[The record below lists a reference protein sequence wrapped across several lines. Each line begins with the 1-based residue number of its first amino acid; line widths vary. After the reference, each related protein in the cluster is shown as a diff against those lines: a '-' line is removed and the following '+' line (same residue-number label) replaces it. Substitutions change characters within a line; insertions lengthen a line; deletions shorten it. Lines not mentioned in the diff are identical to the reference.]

1 MDFSAI
7 AAATGVP
14 PATASGV
21 ADAKLADNFDTFL
34 TLLTAQLEHQDP
46 LEPMDANQFTD
57 QLVQFTEVEQSIA
70 ANKNLEKLLALV
82 GTNSTADAVSY
93 LGKTVEAV
101 GRTTSLTSGKADWRY
116 HLPETAE
123 STTVTIT
130 NAAGKLVYS
139 TEGEVAA
146 GNITNVNTIG
156 YKTTR
161 AAFSTL
167 VTNSGSATKYSP
179 GGVSS
184 SPQGLIDR
192 QGLLQAS
199 TSPTDLAVTGQG
211 FFVVNT
217 DQVPTSTTGAYL
229 YTRAGSFSA
238 DSNGYLRN
246 TGGYYAQGYPYDTNG
261 NLPSNRALGSLET
274 VNISNL
280 TGTAAATRSLSLS
293 ANLNSDTA
301 TKAYTFGNMSAG
313 TTTPDFER
321 SVQVIDSKG
330 GVRALTFGFV
340 RNNALAANQWSVEIY
355 ANPATDVT
363 NTNGLLNAVGTSL
376 LAFNTDGT
384 VDTATSNLPAS
395 LSITTWAAALGVA
408 NSTIALDFGTNSQ
421 ADGMTQFSTPSNLI
435 SSETNG
441 AVFGALTG
449 VSVSEEGV
457 VTALFD
463 NGTRKDI
470 YKMPLALFPNV
481 NGLEG

>member
-1 MDFSAI
+1 
-7 AAATGVP
+7 
-14 PATASGV
+14 
-21 ADAKLADNFDTFL
+21 
-34 TLLTAQLEHQDP
+34 
-46 LEPMDANQFTD
+46 
-57 QLVQFTEVEQSIA
+57 
-70 ANKNLEKLLALV
+70 
-82 GTNSTADAVSY
+82 
-93 LGKTVEAV
+93 
-101 GRTTSLTSGKADWRY
+101 GKADWRY
-116 HLPETAE
+116 PLPETAE

-192 QGLLQAS
+192 QSLLQAS

-280 TGTAAATRSLSLS
+280 TGTAAATTSLSLS

-481 NGLEG
+481 NGLEGTTGNAYIAAIAAGDLTLQEATTGGAGLVSASTLEASTVDLAEEFSIMIQTQQAYSASARIITTADEMLDELIRLAR